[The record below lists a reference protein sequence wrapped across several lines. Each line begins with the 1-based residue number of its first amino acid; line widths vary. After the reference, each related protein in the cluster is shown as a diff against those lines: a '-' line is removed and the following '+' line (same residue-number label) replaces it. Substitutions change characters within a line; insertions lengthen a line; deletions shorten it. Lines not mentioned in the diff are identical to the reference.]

1 MTAIALSNARGIP
14 RPVRHGEAL
23 EGLHDASQWVLDALR
38 QWRRR
43 SRMRHQLAG
52 LGQRMVCDTEVT
64 RTDAIDLSSK
74 PFLEGVTHMQTTSMQ
89 TPARR
94 DGTLLRTVRAVGRW
108 FSRAVN
114 AIGQPNAN
122 PEADYWAD
130 WPRFPPF

>member
-23 EGLHDASQWVLDALR
+23 EGLSDASQWVLDTLR
-38 QWRRR
+38 EWRRR

-52 LGQRMVCDTEVT
+52 LGKRMDTEVT
-64 RTDAIDLSSK
+64 RADAIDLSSK
-74 PFLEGVTHMQTTSMQ
+74 PLLEGVTHMQTTSMQ

-122 PEADYWAD
+122 PEADHWAD

>member
-1 MTAIALSNARGIP
+1 
-14 RPVRHGEAL
+14 
-23 EGLHDASQWVLDALR
+23 
-38 QWRRR
+38 
-43 SRMRHQLAG
+43 
-52 LGQRMVCDTEVT
+52 MVCDTEVT
-64 RTDAIDLSSK
+64 RADAIDLSSK

-122 PEADYWAD
+122 PEADHWAD

>member
-23 EGLHDASQWVLDALR
+23 EGLSDARQWVLDTLR
-38 QWRRR
+38 EWRRR
-43 SRMRHQLAG
+43 SRMRHQLG
-52 LGQRMVCDTEVT
+52 ERVDTEVT
-64 RTDAIDLSSK
+64 RADAIDLSSK

-122 PEADYWAD
+122 PEADHWAD

>member
-1 MTAIALSNARGIP
+1 MTVIALSNARGIP

-23 EGLHDASQWVLDALR
+23 EGLSDAGQWVLDTLR
-38 QWRRR
+38 EWRRHR
-43 SRMRHQLAG
+43 RTRHQLAG

-64 RTDAIDLSSK
+64 RADAIDLSSK

-94 DGTLLRTVRAVGRW
+94 DGTLLRTARVVGRW

-114 AIGQPNAN
+114 AIGQPHAN
-122 PEADYWAD
+122 PEADHWAD